1 LWTKS
6 IPANFL
12 SGCALLARPNHLKHF
27 EQFIGHG
34 PLARCRGMRRAL
46 VVIERREVMKTKT
59 NVKAGEFT
67 IRKTTDSSSPVLF

>member
-1 LWTKS
+1 
-6 IPANFL
+6 
-12 SGCALLARPNHLKHF
+12 
-27 EQFIGHG
+27 
-34 PLARCRGMRRAL
+34 MRRAL